1 MHDNIHLGTLM
12 ASRPIWRGHLRL
24 ALVSCP
30 VALYAARHDRGSV
43 RFNMINPSTGN
54 RIRMKTVDSETEE
67 EISRSQT
74 IKGYEYSKGRYVTIT
89 DEDLDAVR
97 VESSTVMAIEKFVGA
112 TSIDPIYY
120 DASYYLAPDGKGA
133 EDVYAVVRAAIARTD
148 RVALTRIVIAQRER
162 TVAVRPIEGGLAA
175 HTLNE
180 QRDLNEAGTLFDTV
194 RNIAIDPSMIDLAI
208 QLIDR
213 QTSDYDPADLEDRYE
228 TRLRQMLDAKVKG
241 KALEEKAVDHAFEG
255 NVVDIMAVLKR
266 SLGQVPEP
274 KTRAPATNPKRVSRL
289 DAEKR
294 AQPALKLPI
303 AGGKAATQDKAVRAS
318 VPRSGGSQRRK
329 AS

>member
-1 MHDNIHLGTLM
+1 M

-67 EISRSQT
+67 EISRTQT

-97 VESSTVMAIEKFVGA
+97 VESSTMMAIEKFVDA

-120 DASYYLAPDGKGA
+120 DASYYLAPGGKGA
-133 EDVYAVVRAAIARTD
+133 EDVYAVVREAIVRTG
-148 RVALTRIVIAQRER
+148 RVALTPIVIAQRER

-180 QRDLNEAGTLFDTV
+180 QRDLNEAGTLFDTM

-241 KALEEKAVDHAFEG
+241 EALEEKAVDHAFEG
-255 NVVDIMAVLKR
+255 NVVDIMAALRR
-266 SLGQVPEP
+266 SLGHAPEP
-274 KTRAPATNPKRVSRL
+274 EATTPTTKSKRVSRA
-289 DAEKR
+289 DIDKR

-303 AGGKAATQDKAVRAS
+303 AGGKAAAPQDKAVRAS

>member
-1 MHDNIHLGTLM
+1 M

-54 RIRMKTVDSETEE
+54 RIRMKTVDAETEE

-89 DEDLDAVR
+89 DEDLEAVR
-97 VESSTVMAIEKFVGA
+97 VESSKMMSIEKFVDA
-112 TSIDPIYY
+112 ASIDPIYY

-133 EDVYAVVRAAIARTD
+133 EDVYAVVREAIARTG
-148 RVALTRIVIAQRER
+148 RVALTRVVIAQRER
-162 TVAVRPIEGGLAA
+162 TVAVRTIEDGLVA

-180 QRDLNEAGTLFDTV
+180 QRDLNESGTLFDAV
-194 RNIAIDPSMIDLAI
+194 RDIAIDPSMIDLAI

-213 QTSDYDPADLEDRYE
+213 QTADYDPADLEDRYE
-228 TRLRQMLDAKVKG
+228 TRLREMLDAKVKG
-241 KALEEKAVDHAFEG
+241 EALEQEVDQPFEG
-255 NVVDIMAVLKR
+255 NVVDIMAALRR
-266 SLGQVPEP
+266 SLGQAPEP
-274 KTRAPATNPKRVSRL
+274 KVSAAPAKSKRPSRS
-289 DAEKR
+289 EPGKR
-294 AQPALKLPI
+294 AQTALKLPI
-303 AGGKAATQDKAVRAS
+303 AGGKSEETKDKAAR
-318 VPRSGGSQRRK
+318 VPVARSGGGQRRK